1 MNREDDQPL
10 WDLLGKAARPE
21 LSAFFARN
29 VLRKIREERSGRG
42 YLARLFSGR
51 RLIPAAVL
59 AVAMFAALLFTRIS
73 TVAPH
78 SNENPAI
85 AAVATQDYEVVADLD
100 ELLASDENNLW
111 TDNSSL

>member
-10 WDLLGKAARPE
+10 WDLLGKAVKPE
-21 LSAFFARN
+21 VSAFFARN
-29 VLRKIREERSGRG
+29 VLRKIREEGSEQG
-42 YLARLFSGR
+42 YLARFLRGG
-51 RLIPAAVL
+51 RLIPAAAL
-59 AVAMFAALLFTRIS
+59 TVALFAALLVIRIA

-78 SNENPAI
+78 PKENPTV

>member
-10 WDLLGKAARPE
+10 WDLLGKAVKPE
-21 LSAFFARN
+21 VSAFFARN
-29 VLRKIREERSGRG
+29 VLRKIREEESGRG

-51 RLIPAAVL
+51 RWIPAAAL
-59 AVAMFAALLFTRIS
+59 ALAMFAALIVTRTS
-73 TVAPH
+73 LAPH
-78 SNENPAI
+78 SKENPAI

-100 ELLASDENNLW
+100 DLLASDENNLW

>member
-10 WDLLGKAARPE
+10 WDLLGKAAKPE
-21 LSAFFARN
+21 VSAFFARN

-42 YLARLFSGR
+42 YLARFFSGR
-51 RLIPAAVL
+51 RWIPATALAL
-59 AVAMFAALLFTRIS
+59 AVFGTLVVTRTS

-78 SNENPAI
+78 AKENPII

>member
-10 WDLLGKAARPE
+10 WDLLGKAAKPE
-21 LSAFFARN
+21 VSAFFARN
-29 VLRKIREERSGRG
+29 VLRKIREKRSWRS
-42 YLARLFSGR
+42 YLVHFFSGR
-51 RLIPAAVL
+51 RLIPAAAL
-59 AVAMFAALLFTRIS
+59 AVAMLAALVFTRTS
-73 TVAPH
+73 MLAPH
-78 SNENPAI
+78 SKENPII

>member
-10 WDLLGKAARPE
+10 WDLLGKAVKPE
-21 LSAFFARN
+21 VSAFFARN
-29 VLRKIREERSGRG
+29 VLRKIREEGSEQG
-42 YLARLFSGR
+42 YLARFLHGR
-51 RLIPAAVL
+51 RLIPAAAL
-59 AVAMFAALLFTRIS
+59 TVALFAALLGIRIA

-78 SNENPAI
+78 SKENPTV
-85 AAVATQDYEVVADLD
+85 AAVAVQDYEVVADLD

>member
-10 WDLLGKAARPE
+10 WDLLGKAAEPDV
-21 LSAFFARN
+21 SAFFARN

-42 YLARLFSGR
+42 YLARFFSGR
-51 RLIPAAVL
+51 RLIPAAAL
-59 AVAMFAALLFTRIS
+59 AVAVFAALLVTRTS
-73 TVAPH
+73 MVAPH
-78 SNENPAI
+78 SKENPII